1 MNPRRLLAPALALA
15 LLSAVGACSKAPEP
29 APAAAPAAAE
39 AAPAAEATPTAAPA
53 AAPAESAAAEPATAA
68 PAAPPAAPAP
78 APVAAPTPAP
88 AAPVKSTL
96 TEGVDYKLISDGQP
110 FEPADGKIEVVEFF
124 NYACPACNSF
134 NPMLKAWKAKLPADV
149 KLVYVA
155 LDFRP
160 DFVQYAR
167 AYFAAEALGLVEKTH
182 EQVYDGVHVTHTLP
196 GEGTPPDEARIAAF
210 YSRFGVSAAE
220 FQQTMSGFAV
230 NTKIAKARKYAAQSQ
245 VQSTPSLLVN
255 GKYLVKGQSRDDMLR
270 ITDQLIAEARKR

>member
-1 MNPRRLLAPALALA
+1 M
-15 LLSAVGACSKAPEP
+15 
-29 APAAAPAAAE
+29 
-39 AAPAAEATPTAAPA
+39 
-53 AAPAESAAAEPATAA
+53 
-68 PAAPPAAPAP
+68 
-78 APVAAPTPAP
+78 
-88 AAPVKSTL
+88 
-96 TEGVDYKLISDGQP
+96 
-110 FEPADGKIEVVEFF
+110 
-124 NYACPACNSF
+124 
-134 NPMLKAWKAKLPADV
+134 

-245 VQSTPSLLVN
+245 VQSTPTLLVN
-255 GKYLVKGQSRDDMLR
+255 GKYLVKGQNREDMLR